1 MNSDGLVSIS
11 QSWTVA
17 LQWSD
22 WLWEDTSMGMAVGQP
37 IFATA
42 LKGGATPDDAGYAM
56 EGWISV
62 QISDAISVT
71 PALFYLSRPLGADT
85 PQGTSLSQLGVF
97 MKTTLRF

>member
-37 IFATA
+37 IVATA

-56 EGWISV
+56 EGWMMV

-71 PALFYLSRPLGADT
+71 PALFDLSRPLGADT
-85 PQGTSLSQLGVF
+85 PQGTSLSQLGAF